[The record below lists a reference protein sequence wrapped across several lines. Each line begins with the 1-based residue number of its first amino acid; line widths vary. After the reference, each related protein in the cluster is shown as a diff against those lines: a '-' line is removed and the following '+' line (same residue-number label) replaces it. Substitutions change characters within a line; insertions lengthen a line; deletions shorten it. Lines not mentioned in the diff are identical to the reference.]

1 MRLSPL
7 IVSLA
12 VLVLAIVQPINAEE
26 AVNTPVYAVT
36 YFEVAPP
43 GAGPLPVR

>member
-1 MRLSPL
+1 MRLSHS
-7 IVSLA
+7 IVGLA
-12 VLVLAIVQPINAEE
+12 ALALVTTQPINAEE

-43 GAGPLPVR
+43 GADA